1 MSDIPAPTQARA
13 NYAKVQVHGAAPDI
27 APQPP
32 RILVDP
38 AVTGTPAVGQTLTC
52 TTGTWT
58 GSPSG
63 YAYQWFASGVVIA
76 GATAA
81 TRVVA
86 AGDAG
91 KTLVCM
97 VTATNAAGTGQSP
110 SNGVAI
116 P

>member
-1 MSDIPAPTQARA
+1 MSDAPPSQARA
-13 NYAKVQVHGAAPDI
+13 NYIKVQAHGPNLPDI

-32 RILVDP
+32 RILVEP
-38 AVTGTPAVGQTLTC
+38 AVTGTATVGQTLTC

-58 GSPSG
+58 ASPSG
-63 YAYQWFASGVVIA
+63 YAYQWLANGITIA

-81 TRVVA
+81 TRVIA
-86 AGDAG
+86 AGDAA

-97 VTATNAAGTGQSP
+97 VTATNAVGTGQCP
-110 SNGVAI
+110 SNGTAI

>member
-1 MSDIPAPTQARA
+1 MSDLPAPTQARA

-27 APQPP
+27 TPQAP
-32 RILVDP
+32 RVLDEP
-38 AVTGTPAVGQTLTC
+38 AVTGTATVGQTLTC

-58 GSPSG
+58 GSPS
-63 YAYQWFASGVVIA
+63 YAYQWLANGLTIA

-81 TRVVA
+81 TRVIA

-97 VTATNAAGTGQSP
+97 VTATNAVGSGQCP
-110 SNGVAI
+110 SNGTAI